1 MLCFLT
7 LFGPRTDIFVLN
19 LEHSF
24 IKDSEILVKT
34 TGDYGGGSFK
44 LLYQIAN
51 VFYPNSFDN
60 TALFSIFE
68 AKDYR
73 SNVKIGSNIF
83 PE

>member
-34 TGDYGGGSFK
+34 GGDYGGGSFK

-51 VFYPNSFDN
+51 AFYPNSFDN

-83 PE
+83 QE